1 MEKKR
6 APKLRF
12 RGFTDDWEQRKV
24 GELTNVL
31 SASRVHKEE
40 WAEDGIP
47 FFRSSD
53 VVSAFKGTE
62 NEKAFIS
69 IELYEKLAKSS
80 GKLEQNDIL
89 ITGGGSI
96 GIPYIVPDNKPLY
109 SKDADLIWIKHSANF
124 DSRYLYTYFIREEFR
139 EYLASISHTGTI
151 AHYTI
156 EQVKD
161 TPVRLPLI
169 DEQRALGD
177 FFVSLDHLI
186 TLHQRKYDM
195 LQKVKKSMLEKMF
208 PKNGSKVPEIRFS
221 GFTDDREQRKLDD
234 LCELITKQTGFDYS
248 ATIKPSLLTEK
259 ADNTYSFIQNKDF
272 TGNEINMETDFYIPI
287 EVAERFPKILIDKPS
302 LLISI
307 SGRIG
312 NIGFYR
318 LKQKSFIGG
327 AVGICKLKD
336 PDEGEFITQELE
348 SEYGQRYFQSLIK
361 ASSHANITVEDI
373 RNIEL
378 IFPPTKE
385 ERKQISD
392 FLLGLDNLITLHQR
406 KLEKLKKLK
415 KSMLEEMFV

>member
-1 MEKKR
+1 M
-6 APKLRF
+6 LRPHDGACF
-12 RGFTDDWEQRKV
+12 IVPEYSTDDWEQRKV

-124 DSRYLYTYFIREEFR
+124 DSRYLYTYFISKEFR

-186 TLHQRKYDM
+186 TLHQ
-195 LQKVKKSMLEKMF
+195 
-208 PKNGSKVPEIRFS
+208 
-221 GFTDDREQRKLDD
+221 
-234 LCELITKQTGFDYS
+234 
-248 ATIKPSLLTEK
+248 
-259 ADNTYSFIQNKDF
+259 
-272 TGNEINMETDFYIPI
+272 
-287 EVAERFPKILIDKPS
+287 
-302 LLISI
+302 
-307 SGRIG
+307 
-312 NIGFYR
+312 
-318 LKQKSFIGG
+318 
-327 AVGICKLKD
+327 
-336 PDEGEFITQELE
+336 
-348 SEYGQRYFQSLIK
+348 SE
-361 ASSHANITVEDI
+361 
-373 RNIEL
+373 
-378 IFPPTKE
+378 
-385 ERKQISD
+385 
-392 FLLGLDNLITLHQR
+392 
-406 KLEKLKKLK
+406 LEKLQKIK
-415 KSMLEEMFV
+415 KSLLERMFV